1 MFAKSWL
8 LLLILCFISSGVN
21 AEKGSRVLLLNSYH
35 PQFSWTAKLTQGVQ
49 DTLEKHVPTEN
60 LHIEFMDER
69 RFKKDATIT
78 QNYLELLQHKYQDD
92 PPDVVITSD
101 DYAYYFLVAHG
112 EKLFPGVPVVFC
124 GVNVFNPETLT
135 GKTNFTGIKEGME
148 IEGNLNLIMALQPN
162 TQRIIMLGDT
172 TGLGLRMVAWA
183 KHIKSRWEKHS
194 PQVTLS
200 IWDDFTLDE
209 LYERVAKLDSNTV
222 LLMLA
227 IHQDNQ
233 GNYFSFNRE
242 LPLLSARSAVPI
254 YGMWGELM
262 LGQGVVGGRM
272 NNPYQHG
279 ARAAAMA
286 LKIVNGVPVANLL
299 IQEKAQ
305 YSPNFDFAQLSR
317 FNIDVSRLPANSH
330 VINRPKDLHEKFRQ
344 LLFNGLGLLLL
355 LALALALLMINLK
368 LRRKHKE
375 NSGQFNSQLQM
386 RASELDEHNQA
397 LQATSRKMEKLAHT
411 DELTGLA
418 NRRAGES
425 EVNAHLRR
433 VEISGQPLSLAFLDI
448 DHFKSINDNFGHPVG
463 DDVLCALGMGL
474 TKALRP
480 GDKVYRWGGEEFL
493 ILLPYT
499 NIIDAQEVCER
510 VRHGVS
516 ELVIGNWPPVSE
528 IVVTAS
534 LGLSAFKPSDS
545 LDDILK
551 RCDEAL
557 YQAKHGGRNQ
567 LVVA

>member
-8 LLLILCFISSGVN
+8 LLLFLGFFSGGVN
-21 AEKGSRVLLLNSYH
+21 AEKGPRVLLLNSYH
-35 PQFSWTAKLTQGVQ
+35 PQYSWTAKLTQGVQ
-49 DTLEKHVPTEN
+49 DVLAKQVPTEN

-69 RFKKDATIT
+69 RFIKDASIT
-78 QNYLELLQHKYQDD
+78 QNYLELLQHKYQDE
-92 PPDVVITSD
+92 PPHVIITSD
-101 DYAYYFLVAHG
+101 DYAYHFLITHG

-124 GVNVFNPETLT
+124 GVNVFNPETLI

-148 IEGNLNLIMALQPN
+148 IEGNLDLILALQPN
-162 TQRIIMLGDT
+162 TQRIIMLADA
-172 TGLGLRMVAWA
+172 TGLGARMVAWA
-183 KHIKSRWEKHS
+183 KHIQPGWEKRS

-200 IWDDFTLDE
+200 IWDDFSLDE
-209 LYERVAKLDSNTV
+209 LYGRVAKLDSNTA

-233 GNYFSFNRE
+233 GHYFSFNQH
-242 LPLLSARSAVPI
+242 LPILSAHSAAPI

-272 NNPYQHG
+272 NNPYHHG

-286 LKIVNGVPVANLL
+286 LKILNGVAVQDLP

-317 FNIDVSRLPANSH
+317 FNIDVALLPADSR
-330 VINRPKDLHEKFRQ
+330 VINRPKDLREQFGN
-344 LLFNGLGLLLL
+344 LFYNGLGLLLL
-355 LALALALLMINLK
+355 LFLALVLLMINLK
-368 LRRKHKE
+368 LRRKHKA
-375 NSGQFNSQLQM
+375 NTGQFNSQLQM
-386 RASELDEHNQA
+386 RATELDEHNQA
-397 LQATSRKMEKLAHT
+397 LQANSRKMEKLAHT

-433 VEISGQPLSLAFLDI
+433 IGISGQPLSLAFLDI

-463 DDVLCALGMGL
+463 DDVLCALGVGL
-474 TKALRP
+474 TQALRP

-499 NIIDAQEVCER
+499 NIIDAKEACER
-510 VRHGVS
+510 VRQCVS

-534 LGLSAFKPSDS
+534 LGLSAFKPTDS

-557 YQAKHGGRNQ
+557 YQAKRGGRNQ